1 MALAMALAL
10 YGISGIMIT
19 SAPDAIP
26 AYSVSQPALCPMTS
40 TMNTRECENAVE
52 WMESMTVVAISTAD
66 WKPNVISVPHRSL
79 SIVLGS
85 VTT

>member
-1 MALAMALAL
+1 MAHDL
-10 YGISGIMIT
+10 
-19 SAPDAIP
+19 D
-26 AYSVSQPALCPMTS
+26 
-40 TMNTRECENAVE
+40 NEHTRMRKNAVE
-52 WMESMTVVAISTAD
+52 WMESITVDAISTAD